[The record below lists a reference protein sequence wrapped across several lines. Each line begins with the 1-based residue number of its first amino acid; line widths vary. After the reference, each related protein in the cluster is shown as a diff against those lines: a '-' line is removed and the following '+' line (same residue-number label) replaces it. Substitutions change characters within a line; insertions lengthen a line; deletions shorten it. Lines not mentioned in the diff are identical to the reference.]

1 MSITLKA
8 YFAVLA
14 IFFFATYN
22 ALREYFRTMEMS
34 IVAGFWVVSF
44 LLIMTPGAD
53 WAYAISAG
61 INGRRV
67 VPAVMGL
74 MSGHL
79 LATLIVVAGVGVLIA
94 QHPLALAGLT
104 VAGALYLLWLGI
116 TLLRHPA
123 APEKATQHAGNRTQ
137 WAMKGLCISGLNP
150 KVFLLFLALLPQFTD
165 PTGSWSIAM
174 QMSALGMMHLITCTL
189 VYLLVGYGSKAVL
202 ATRPQAARLV
212 SRASGGLMVLIAMVL
227 LLEQVR

>member
-1 MSITLKA
+1 
-8 YFAVLA
+8 
-14 IFFFATYN
+14 
-22 ALREYFRTMEMS
+22 MS

-79 LATLIVVAGVGVLIA
+79 LATLIVVAGVGVVIA
-94 QHPLALAGLT
+94 QHPLALTGLT
-104 VAGALYLLWLGI
+104 VAGAMYLLWLGI
-116 TLLRHPA
+116 GLLHHPA
-123 APEKATQHAGNRTQ
+123 APEKATHHA
-137 WAMKGLCISGLNP
+137 
-150 KVFLLFLALLPQFTD
+150 
-165 PTGSWSIAM
+165 GSWSLAM
-174 QMSALGMMHLITCTL
+174 QMSALGVMHLITCTL

-202 ATRPQAARLV
+202 ATRPQAARMV
-212 SRASGGLMVLIAMVL
+212 SMASGGIMVLIAMVL
-227 LLEQVR
+227 LFEQVR

>member
-1 MSITLKA
+1 
-8 YFAVLA
+8 
-14 IFFFATYN
+14 
-22 ALREYFRTMEMS
+22 MEMS

-94 QHPLALAGLT
+94 QHPLALTGLT
-104 VAGALYLLWLGI
+104 VAGPCISCGLASAVASPGR
-116 TLLRHPA
+116 TGKGHPA
-123 APEKATQHAGNRTQ
+123 CGKLDAVGGERT
-137 WAMKGLCISGLNP
+137 L
-150 KVFLLFLALLPQFTD
+150 
-165 PTGSWSIAM
+165 
-174 QMSALGMMHLITCTL
+174 H
-189 VYLLVGYGSKAVL
+189 
-202 ATRPQAARLV
+202 
-212 SRASGGLMVLIAMVL
+212 
-227 LLEQVR
+227 

>member
-1 MSITLKA
+1 
-8 YFAVLA
+8 
-14 IFFFATYN
+14 
-22 ALREYFRTMEMS
+22 MS

-79 LATLIVVAGVGVLIA
+79 LATLIVVAGVGVVIA
-94 QHPLALAGLT
+94 QHPMALTGLT
-104 VAGALYLLWLGI
+104 VAGAAYLLWL
-116 TLLRHPA
+116 
-123 APEKATQHAGNRTQ
+123 
-137 WAMKGLCISGLNP
+137 
-150 KVFLLFLALLPQFTD
+150 LLFLALLPQFTD

-174 QMSALGMMHLITCTL
+174 QMSALGVMHLITCTL

-212 SRASGGLMVLIAMVL
+212 SMASGGIMVLIAMVL
-227 LLEQVR
+227 LFEQVR